1 MVASV
6 GNAAITEND
15 VARAYRLECFLN
27 GQWPP
32 PAPDATALAHV
43 RERLTYQLML
53 SREENPAAGEQAES
67 EKAVAERLAALRKEF
82 AHPADFEAALR
93 ELGMTESE
101 VTARIVQQD
110 RLLRLIDQRF
120 RPLAA
125 PSTQDVADYY
135 QQVFVPE
142 FQKKNSGAAAPQLS
156 VVESEIREVLIQKRI
171 NELLDLWIEEL
182 RPTSQVRV
190 HSF

>member
-15 VARAYRLECFLN
+15 VARAYRMECFLN

-32 PAPDATALAHV
+32 PAPDAATLARV

-53 SREENPAAGEQAES
+53 SREDNPAAGELAES
-67 EKAVAERLAALRKEF
+67 EKAAAERLAALRKEF
-82 AHPADFEAALR
+82 AHPGDFEAALR
-93 ELGMTESE
+93 ELGMTEGE
-101 VTARIVQQD
+101 VTAHIVQQD
-110 RLLRLIDQRF
+110 RLLRLIDQRL
-120 RPLAA
+120 RPMAA
-125 PSTQDVADYY
+125 PTTQDVADYY

-142 FQKKNSGAAAPQLS
+142 FQKKSPGATAPQLS
-156 VVESEIREVLIQKRI
+156 EVESQIREVLTQKRI
-171 NELLDLWIEEL
+171 NELLDQWIEEL
-182 RPTSQVRV
+182 RPTSRVRV